1 MLLGIGAHH
10 LEDAHF
16 IASLAGA
23 VCKLGALPRRHPPV
37 DGSEARWVDHIH
49 VDHLRAAQVGAA
61 VADIDRGLVHSAIA
75 LRIEVAGPANDR
87 NAPRGDLHQ
96 RREFRGQHIAAAQ
109 RIQCGAQ
116 ILHLRVC
123 PSLDLWGV
131 LLQRLKPAVVI
142 SDFGTTVIIG
152 GW

>member
-1 MLLGIGAHH
+1 MLLGVGAHH

-23 VCKLGALPRRHPPV
+23 VCKLGALPGRHPPV
-37 DGSEARWVDHIH
+37 DGSETRWIDHVH
-49 VDHLRAAQVGAA
+49 VDDLRAAQVGAA
-61 VADIDRGLVHSAIA
+61 VTDIDRRLVHSAIA

-96 RREFRGQHIAAAQ
+96 WREFRGQHIAAAQ
-109 RIQCGAQ
+109 RIKCGAQ
-116 ILHLRVC
+116 ILQLRIR
-123 PSLDLWGV
+123 PSLDFGRV
-131 LLQRLKPAVVI
+131 LLQCLKPAVVI
-142 SDFGTTVIIG
+142 SDLGTAVIIG